1 MIESEIRLCPVAD
14 LEVEPGSV
22 DLILTDPPYP
32 REFLPAWGELGE
44 FAAHAL
50 APGGSLVAMSGHMFL
65 DEVMKLVGAHLRYR
79 WTLACMTPGS
89 NARIWPL
96 KIYQGWKPVI
106 WWTKSTAGTA
116 APQVWIEDRV
126 VSRPDKTFHTWGQ
139 DLGVFMHLILRFSGS
154 RALVVDPFLGG
165 GTTAVAAALYGRRFL
180 GCDVDEACVRK
191 TEARLAAVR
200 DYKANGREF
209 SLPDLEGAERI

>member
-1 MIESEIRLCPVAD
+1 MADLRLCPVSE
-14 LEVEPGSV
+14 LELEPGSV

-32 REFLPAWGELGE
+32 REYLPTWSDLGAL
-44 FAAHAL
+44 AAHAL

-65 DEVMKLVGAHLRYR
+65 DEVMKRVGEHLHYR

-89 NARIWPL
+89 NGRIWPL
-96 KIYQGWKPVI
+96 KIYVGWKPVI

-116 APQVWIEDRV
+116 APQVWIEDRF
-126 VSRPDKTFHTWGQ
+126 VSRPDKQFHTWGQ

-154 RALVVDPFLGG
+154 RSLVVDPFLGG
-165 GTTAVAAALYGRRFL
+165 GTTAVAAALYGRRFI
-180 GCDVDEACVRK
+180 GCDIEAECIRK

-200 DYKANGREF
+200 DFRANGRKF
-209 SLPDLEGAERI
+209 VLPDLSEAEKV